1 MKLLN
6 NLKILAVSLMLSSL
20 TAHANIIIASGNS
33 FDDLGTSTIDL
44 QTNLEWR
51 DVHLTNGR
59 SLCSVAQDIGGPI
72 PAGCNS
78 YDGLDL
84 ISNAEGWRYAT
95 RSQAAALLSDWF
107 GVAIPLNGGQFV
119 NGVLA
124 QQFNNVFADGAVFI
138 RPDFFP
144 DTNNPIQSVGIF
156 VLTSGS
162 TQTDFTNGNINF
174 SCCGQGS
181 LLVREAQAVPEPHS
195 LALLGIALIAGFG
208 RRSALRL
215 RVARENRVGNPN
227 PSGRRSS

>member
-6 NLKILAVSLMLSSL
+6 SLKILAVSLLLSSL

-51 DVHLTNGR
+51 DFSLTNGR
-59 SLCSVAQDIGGPI
+59 SLCSVAQDTGGPV
-72 PAGCNS
+72 PAGCS
-78 YDGLDL
+78 VFDGQDL

-107 GVAIPLNGGQFV
+107 GVVMPLNGLQSV
-119 NGVLA
+119 NSVLV
-124 QQFNNVFADGAVFI
+124 QQFSNVFADGASFL
-138 RPDFFP
+138 RPDFLP
-144 DTNNPIQSVGIF
+144 DTGNPTQSVGIG
-156 VLTSGS
+156 VGGS
-162 TQTDFTNGNINF
+162 IAYTNFFNGNINS

-181 LLVREAQAVPEPHS
+181 LLVREAQAVPEPDS

-215 RVARENRVGNPN
+215 RGARANRVGNP
-227 PSGRRSS
+227 SGR